1 MPRRSAGVIAV
12 RRASG
17 APFQVLL
24 AHPGG
29 PLWARRDDGAW
40 SIPKGEYTDE
50 DPRDAAAREFAEE
63 VGVAVD
69 PAGLAAIG
77 EITQKSGKVVTAFVI
92 EVDVDPRT
100 SVSNTFEMEWPRG
113 SGRVQAFP
121 EVDRVEWF
129 DLDTAGRKILSAQR
143 PLLERVEA
151 ALRPQS

>member
-12 RRASG
+12 RRAPG
-17 APFQVLL
+17 TPVQVLL

-63 VGVAVD
+63 VGVTVD
-69 PAGLAAIG
+69 AHELVPIG
-77 EITQKSGKVVTAFVI
+77 EITQKSGKVVTAFVTEI
-92 EVDVDPRT
+92 DVDPEA

-113 SGRVQAFP
+113 SGRRQSFP

-129 DLDTAGRKILSAQR
+129 DLATAARKILAAQR
-143 PLLERVEA
+143 PLLDRVED
-151 ALRPQS
+151 ALGSQA

>member
-12 RRASG
+12 RRAPGPSL
-17 APFQVLL
+17 QVLL

-63 VGVAVD
+63 VGVTVD
-69 PAGLAAIG
+69 PADLAAIG
-77 EITQKSGKVVTAFVI
+77 EVTQKSGKVVTAFVAEI
-92 EVDVDPRT
+92 DVDPEA

-113 SGRVQAFP
+113 SGRVQTFP
-121 EVDRVEWF
+121 EVDRVRWF
-129 DLDTAGRKILSAQR
+129 DLDAAARKILAAQR
-143 PLLERVEA
+143 PLLDRVED
-151 ALRPQS
+151 ALGPQP

>member
-12 RRASG
+12 RRAPGTSV
-17 APFQVLL
+17 QVLL

-63 VGVAVD
+63 VGVTVD
-69 PAGLAAIG
+69 PAGLAPIG

-92 EVDVDPRT
+92 EIDVDPES

-113 SGRVQAFP
+113 SGRMQTFP

-129 DLDTAGRKILSAQR
+129 DLDSAARKILPAQQ
-143 PLLERVEA
+143 PLLDRVED
-151 ALRPQS
+151 ALGPQP

>member
-12 RRASG
+12 RRVPG
-17 APFQVLL
+17 APLEVLL

-69 PAGLAAIG
+69 PADLAAIG
-77 EITQKSGKVVTAFVI
+77 EITQKSGKVVTAFVV
-92 EVDVDPRT
+92 EVDVDPGT

-129 DLDTAGRKILSAQR
+129 DLDTAARKILTAQR
-143 PLLERVEA
+143 PLLARVED
-151 ALRPQS
+151 ALRPQA